1 LEGVDLVLGMSMAPS
16 TVRMVL
22 VEGKNGDGATIDQ
35 DGFPVATAANTGNA
49 PTLTAANQ
57 AMAAILGTQ
66 EGATQEGYR
75 LSSTGVTC
83 ADPLEADALRDALA
97 AHRMENIM
105 LVSAFLAAAALAQS
119 FGTAI
124 GYAHTGLLFIE
135 PECATVAVIDS
146 TNGSITDV
154 RKASLPDDD
163 TDAVA
168 ELTALAADVGS
179 LTPSPQGLFVVGSD
193 GVDVGLIKAELE
205 AATPLTVSAPTEPGS
220 ALARGAALAS
230 AHAPLSEWSTSAV
243 AYAQDPGTGE
253 AVPVAAVDDLA
264 DGAVS
269 EQRAYSAEPAADFYT
284 APRDDDFWAEET
296 DPGRR
301 PFLVAM
307 GVLMVFVFGVAALT
321 MSLALDIRPRVSERP
336 SIGQRVVVPAKP
348 VPAPAPAPAAPAV
361 APAAPAA
368 PAPAPAAP
376 APAPA
381 GPAIPPVIP
390 VPVAPIP
397 IPGPGP
403 LAPGPGPLGPPPPPA
418 FGPRPFAPGPPP
430 GPPGFGPGVPGIPHG
445 PGPGL
450 PGIPGIPHGGGGIP
464 HLPGLGGFHL

>member
-1 LEGVDLVLGMSMAPS
+1 MDLVLGMSMAPS

-22 VEGKNGDGATIDQ
+22 VEGKNGDGATVDQ

-57 AMAAILGTQ
+57 AMAAILGTR

-75 LSSTGVTC
+75 LASTGVTC
-83 ADPLEADALRDALA
+83 ADPVEADALRDALA
-97 AHRMENIM
+97 AHRVENIM

-119 FGTAI
+119 FGTTI

-135 PECATVAVIDS
+135 PECATVAVVDS
-146 TNGSITDV
+146 TSGSITDV
-154 RKASLPDDD
+154 RKAPLPVDDA
-163 TDAVA
+163 DAVA
-168 ELTALAADVGS
+168 ELTAMAADVGS

-243 AYAQDPGTGE
+243 GYAQDPGTGE
-253 AVPVAAVDDLA
+253 AVPVVAVDA
-264 DGAVS
+264 AAEGTGS
-269 EQRAYSAEPAADFYT
+269 QQRAYSAEPVADLYT
-284 APRDDDFWAEET
+284 APTDGDFWAEET
-296 DPGRR
+296 DPSRR
-301 PFLVAM
+301 PFLVAL

-321 MSLALDIRPRVSERP
+321 ISLALDIRPSVSNRP
-336 SIGQRVVVPAKP
+336 SLGKAVVVPARP
-348 VPAPAPAPAAPAV
+348 VPPPVQAPAAPAV

-376 APAPA
+376 APAPVPVA
-381 GPAIPPVIP
+381 PVIPPVIP

-397 IPGPGP
+397 
-403 LAPGPGPLGPPPPPA
+403 GPPPV

-430 GPPGFGPGVPGIPHG
+430 GPPGLGPGIPGIPHG

-450 PGIPGIPHGGGGIP
+450 PGIPHGGGGIP